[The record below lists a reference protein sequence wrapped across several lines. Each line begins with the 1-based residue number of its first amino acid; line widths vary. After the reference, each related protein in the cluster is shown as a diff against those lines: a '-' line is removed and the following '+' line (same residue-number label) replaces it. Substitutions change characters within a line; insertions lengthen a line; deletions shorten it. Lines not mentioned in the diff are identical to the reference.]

1 MLLQEEGGGHFRGTG
16 TFRTFASMDQMGRD
30 VGRIMAWGTVL
41 LIVLGVVLGI
51 VMGKSCC

>member
-1 MLLQEEGGGHFRGTG
+1 
-16 TFRTFASMDQMGRD
+16 MDQMGRD